1 MLVDCC
7 VFKFLRHS
15 VNEKLAFDGV
25 FRVKRP
31 FSKWKDTENAVVL
44 ECGRGLIKLTCF
56 KLIFIHIKDS
66 KTVLKTWC
74 DQRGT
79 QKLNGSSGLITHIF
93 FFQPGTNQ
101 YMPPEFIKTRK
112 YDGCQG
118 TVWQMGILLVDMLSP
133 LVTAFE
139 KPHHALSMAPRV
151 PQQFSPGI

>member
-31 FSKWKDTENAVVL
+31 FSKWKDTENAVVFKFL
-44 ECGRGLIKLTCF
+44 SAVLKCGRGLIKLTCF
-56 KLIFIHIKDS
+56 KLIFIYIKDS

-93 FFQPGTNQ
+93 FFNQ
-101 YMPPEFIKTRK
+101 VLINTCLPN
-112 YDGCQG
+112 
-118 TVWQMGILLVDMLSP
+118 S
-133 LVTAFE
+133 
-139 KPHHALSMAPRV
+139 
-151 PQQFSPGI
+151 